1 MYKKPVETGMAE
13 ASSSASCCS
22 GQAYEQASSFSI
34 WHKRNTSFSLSS
46 ILQYL
51 IMTRKGKNS
60 NKNKSG
66 YRDIGLYQHLIRGV
80 FYIICSEL
88 YISIPILPQFAT
100 SAFTNVTVAE
110 IWHNPFV
117 FSNTFRK
124 KNKEKTIC
132 DFWKHSYCSVY
143 SKDQTRFLTE
153 KNSANGRKIWRKLE
167 SEKKNKLKRF
177 ILFFFRSQV
186 LQLNIICL

>member
-1 MYKKPVETGMAE
+1 MYKKPVETGTAE

-46 ILQYL
+46 IFQYL

-66 YRDIGLYQHLIRGV
+66 YRDIGLYQSLIRGA
-80 FYIICSEL
+80 
-88 YISIPILPQFAT
+88 ILFVLSYTYQSQFFQFAT
-100 SAFTNVTVAE
+100 SAFSNSTVAE

-124 KNKEKTIC
+124 KNKEKTNC

-143 SKDQTRFLTE
+143 SEDQTRFLTE

-186 LQLNIICL
+186 LHLNIICL

>member
-1 MYKKPVETGMAE
+1 MYKKRVETGMAE

-88 YISIPILPQFAT
+88 YISIPILPVCHVCLQQFHSSRDT
-100 SAFTNVTVAE
+100 THLCFPIPSGKRTK
-110 IWHNPFV
+110 
-117 FSNTFRK
+117 RK
-124 KNKEKTIC
+124 LIVIFESIPIALYIQKTRPG
-132 DFWKHSYCSVY
+132 
-143 SKDQTRFLTE
+143 Q

>member
-88 YISIPILPQFAT
+88 YISIPILPVCHVCLQQFHSSRDLT
-100 SAFTNVTVAE
+100 QPICVFQYLQEKEQRENYLWFLKAFLLLC
-110 IWHNPFV
+110 IFKRPDQI
-117 FSNTFRK
+117 SNREKFCKREK
-124 KNKEKTIC
+124 DLKET
-132 DFWKHSYCSVY
+132 WKWE
-143 SKDQTRFLTE
+143 E
-153 KNSANGRKIWRKLE
+153 K
-167 SEKKNKLKRF
+167 
-177 ILFFFRSQV
+177 
-186 LQLNIICL
+186 